1 MDIWLMEWRVP
12 EVGIGGRLPTIPA
25 YHVDMSCIRS
35 INTSPGGIPKHP
47 NPSATLSVLGLD
59 GDGHDHEKHRT
70 PIQALSLLD
79 LEVLE
84 AIADESGIP
93 LPPGAL
99 GENLTVEGVGV
110 QLLAAGDRLIIEGG
124 VELQVTRV
132 RPPCYVLDHL
142 SPDFKKTLWNR
153 VGMYASVITPGTLAV
168 GQTITVDRC
177 GTGARPLVRQ
187 PKEGCVD
194 GGDFARRIL
203 RELPSHPASN
213 GASS

>member
-1 MDIWLMEWRVP
+1 M
-12 EVGIGGRLPTIPA
+12 
-25 YHVDMSCIRS
+25 DMSCIRS

-79 LEVLE
+79 LEILE
-84 AIADESGIP
+84 AIADEFGVP

-124 VELQVTRV
+124 VELQITRV
-132 RPPCYVLDHL
+132 RPPCYVLDPL
-142 SPDFKKTLWNR
+142 SPEFKKSLWNR
-153 VGMYASVITPGTLAV
+153 IGMYASVLTPGAISV
-168 GQTITVDRC
+168 GQTIIVDRC
-177 GTGARPLVRQ
+177 GSPKAGCRDGARFADRVLQGKPPLN
-187 PKEGCVD
+187 
-194 GGDFARRIL
+194 
-203 RELPSHPASN
+203 SSN
-213 GASS
+213 RAGS

>member
-1 MDIWLMEWRVP
+1 M
-12 EVGIGGRLPTIPA
+12 
-25 YHVDMSCIRS
+25 DMSCIRS

-79 LEVLE
+79 LEILE
-84 AIADESGIP
+84 AIADEFGVP

-124 VELQVTRV
+124 VELQITRV
-132 RPPCYVLDHL
+132 RPPCYVLDPL
-142 SPDFKKTLWNR
+142 SPEFKKSLWNR
-153 VGMYASVITPGTLAV
+153 IGMYASVLTPGAISV
-168 GQTITVDRC
+168 GQTIIVDQC
-177 GTGARPLVRQ
+177 GSGPRPLVRS
-187 PKEGCVD
+187 PKAGCRDGARFADRVLEGKPP
-194 GGDFARRIL
+194 L
-203 RELPSHPASN
+203 NSSN
-213 GASS
+213 RAGS